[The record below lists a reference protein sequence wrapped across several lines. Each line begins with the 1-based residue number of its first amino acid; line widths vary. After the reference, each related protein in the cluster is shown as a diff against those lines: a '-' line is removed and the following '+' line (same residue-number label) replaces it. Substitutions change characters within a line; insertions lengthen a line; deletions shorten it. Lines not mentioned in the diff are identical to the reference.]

1 MRICRLPRRR
11 KDYPNESHPDGA
23 PREKDSSNIKRLA
36 YYLLNLRDSF
46 ANTAE
51 QNSVT
56 VYLLFLPSLL
66 TSLTERPQKPSI
78 LKNPSQ
84 SPRTGSK

>member
-1 MRICRLPRRR
+1 MGICRLPRRR
-11 KDYPNESHPDGA
+11 KDYTNELYPDEA
-23 PREKDSSNIKRLA
+23 PWEKDSSNIKRLA

-56 VYLLFLPSLL
+56 VYLLF
-66 TSLTERPQKPSI
+66 
-78 LKNPSQ
+78 
-84 SPRTGSK
+84 SPHSFLH